1 MSADDCRQCAVYLAL
16 APKSTAV
23 YEAYKAA
30 KKCVLAE
37 PQYPVPLHLR
47 NAPTRLMRD
56 LGWGLGYK
64 YNPSCLAGEDAEQ
77 LYLPEPLRDRVFFEF
92 HAPESIGLETVGS
105 PSY

>member
-1 MSADDCRQCAVYLAL
+1 MYLAL

-30 KKCVLAE
+30 RKCVLTE

-47 NAPTRLMRD
+47 NAPTRLMQN

-64 YNPSCLAGEDAEQ
+64 YNPSCLDGEDAGQ
-77 LYLPEPLRDRVFFEF
+77 RYLPDPLRDRVFFEF
-92 HAPESIGLETVGS
+92 NWPESSAGLETVGS